1 MNKSVKNIL
10 YFITISMFLLSIKWY
25 LEKKEYEP
33 LISILGQISAFIVL
47 FFENKIGSTI
57 SAKNNDKTDVDI
69 DSSKGDSITIDKN
82 KDSNIKV
89 KTRD

>member
-25 LEKKEYEP
+25 LEKKEDEP
-33 LISILGQISAFIVL
+33 LISILGQIFAFIVL

-57 SAKNNDKTDVDI
+57 NAKNNYKTDVDI